1 MGGGASVGQ
10 EVNGRDGI
18 SLPGPLLGGPMVEVL
33 PEGLK
38 PQDLRGMALTE
49 SPSNVQTFL
58 ETEAN
63 SPVATEREAQME
75 MTQGQEHR
83 ETYRN
88 THKDPEREAHAPSS
102 ISPHSQNT
110 RMCQVWK

>member
-1 MGGGASVGQ
+1 
-10 EVNGRDGI
+10 
-18 SLPGPLLGGPMVEVL
+18 MVEVL

-49 SPSNVQTFL
+49 SPPNVQTFL

-83 ETYRN
+83 ETYRS
-88 THKDPEREAHAPSS
+88 THRDPEREARAPSS
-102 ISPHSQNT
+102 LIPHSQNT